1 MNKFLRYSLIG
12 LMAILFGNVSA
23 QEVTFDFTDE
33 ANPWNLPTEQL
44 KETGTFTKDGYSITI
59 TTTNYTRWF
68 TDTKTLLVGKQ
79 GATLTLP
86 KFDFDV
92 ERIDVVGTS
101 NASAAVKQ
109 NIFVGDE
116 AVSEETEGAKEV
128 TNHYKIAEGKQ
139 TAGTVYTLKVTS
151 NHNTQISKIL
161 IWKKGTAPKDESDDK
176 EKTPATSAEKP
187 MTVAD
192 AQALLAKRAANEK
205 TDEVY
210 VKGKIS
216 KIDQVDPGYGNATFY
231 ISDDGKE
238 EGQLEVYRCV
248 FLEKKNFTSA
258 EQIKVGDEVIICG
271 QLVNYRSTKAAETDP
286 VTPEFTQG
294 CYIYSLNGKT
304 KDESTTPETPDTPKE
319 INVADALTKIAA
331 LENGKTTSEEYLVK
345 GIVLSI
351 DEISTSYGNATFM
364 IADNAA
370 DDATKQIKVFR
381 IKGFNNEKIADEAII
396 KVGDEV
402 VVRGKLQKYVKDDVV
417 TPEITNGYF
426 YSINGQTSGIQTIQ
440 VKKADGAIYN
450 MAGQRVENPVKGI
463 FIKNGKKFI
472 VK

>member
-1 MNKFLRYSLIG
+1 MNKFLRYSLVG
-12 LMAILFGNVSA
+12 LMAVLFGNASA

-33 ANPWNLPTEQL
+33 ANPWNLPTDQL
-44 KETGTFTKDGYSITI
+44 KETGTFTKDGYTITI

-68 TDTKTLLVGKQ
+68 ADTKTLLVGKQ
-79 GATLTLP
+79 GATLVLP

-92 ERIDVVGTS
+92 ERIDVVGS
-101 NASAAVKQ
+101 SGASKAVKQ

-116 AVSEETEGAKEV
+116 AVSTETEGAKDV
-128 TNHYKIAEGKQ
+128 TNHYKIADGKQ
-139 TAGTVYTLKVTS
+139 AAGTVYTLKVTS

-161 IWKKGTAPKDESDDK
+161 VWKKGTAPKDDEPGDDDQNPSS
-176 EKTPATSAEKP
+176 TAEKP
-187 MTVAD
+187 MTVAN
-192 AQALLAKRAANEK
+192 AQALLATLAANVK

-216 KIDQVDPGYGNATFY
+216 KIDEVSTNFGNATFY

-238 EGQLEVYRCV
+238 DGQLEVYRCV
-248 FLEKKNFTSA
+248 FLEKASFTSA

-304 KDESTTPETPDTPKE
+304 KDGEGSQEQDATE
-319 INVADALTKIAA
+319 INVAKALELINA
-331 LENGKTTSEEYLVK
+331 LENGKTTSDEYLLK
-345 GIVLSI
+345 GIVVSI
-351 DEISTSYGNATFM
+351 DEISTNFGNATFM

-370 DDATKQIKVFR
+370 DDAAKQIKVFR
-381 IKGFNNEKIADEAII
+381 IKGYNNEKITDEAII

-402 VVRGKLQKYVKDDVV
+402 VVCGKLQKYVKDDVV
-417 TPEITNGYF
+417 TPELTNGYF
-426 YSINGQTSGIQTIQ
+426 YSINGQTTIQ
-440 VKKADGAIYN
+440 SIQAEKADGAIYN
-450 MAGQRVENPVKGI
+450 LAGQRVENPTKGI